1 MGRSE
6 TCREGGGYRVV
17 RICVLEVL
25 GMNPYVHYSATEL
38 ARMIRVGEVTSRDVV
53 EAHIAHIQK
62 VNPIL
67 NAVVKERFEAARSEA
82 KAADRQRQ
90 ESDPAGLPPLH
101 GVPCTIKESFQLR
114 GMPQTSGHHTRRE
127 FYPEEDAITVK
138 RLRQAGAIPLGVTN
152 VPELCMW
159 METHNQIYGRTNNP
173 YDPTR
178 IVGGSSGGE
187 GAIVGAG
194 ASPFGLGSDVGGS
207 IRGPAFFNG
216 VWGHKGT
223 GGLVPSSGQYPRAEG
238 RAGRFLSTGPLCRRA
253 EDLMPLLRI
262 MAGPDGED
270 ESCEPMELG
279 DPATVDLRGLRVL
292 DVRGDGWLKVHPDLL
307 DAQARVA
314 RHLAERGATVIP
326 ASFEKLRQSVQ
337 IWSSMLGGAQEPALF
352 RKLMGFS
359 RKRDILRELALLG
372 IRRSPHTLPALLL
385 SLLDELSHV
394 FPKATQ
400 KAIEAGLSLREELLS
415 AMQPMGVMLYP
426 TYVRPAP
433 RHRVPLTLP
442 IHWSYT
448 AIINVLELPATQVPL
463 GLNQAGLPLGLQVV
477 GMPRQDHVTIA
488 VALELER
495 AFGGWVFPEWQRR
508 LFV

>member
-1 MGRSE
+1 
-6 TCREGGGYRVV
+6 
-17 RICVLEVL
+17 
-25 GMNPYVHYSATEL
+25 MNPYVHYSATEL
-38 ARMIRVGEVTSRDVV
+38 ARMIRTGAVTSRDVV
-53 EAHIAHIQK
+53 EAHITHIEK

-67 NAVVKERFEAARSEA
+67 NAVVKERFEAARNEA
-82 KAADRQRQ
+82 KAADQQIRACDP
-90 ESDPAGLPPLH
+90 ESLPPFH
-101 GVPCTIKESFQLR
+101 GVPCTIKESFQFR
-114 GMPQTSGHHTRRE
+114 GMPQTSGHHSRRD
-127 FYPEEDAITVK
+127 FFPDEDAVTVQ

-159 METHNQIYGRTNNP
+159 METHNSIYGRTNNP

-187 GAIVGAG
+187 GSIVGSG

-216 VWGHKGT
+216 VWGHKAT
-223 GGLVPSSGQYPRAEG
+223 GGLVPSSGQYPQAKG

-262 MAGPDGED
+262 LAGPDGQD

-279 DPATVDLRGLRVL
+279 DPATVDLRDLRVL
-292 DVRGDGWLKVHPDLL
+292 DVRGDGLLKVHPDLL

-314 RHLAERGATVIP
+314 RHLAERGAKVIP
-326 ASFEKLRQSVQ
+326 TTFEKLRQSVQ
-337 IWSSMLGGAQEPALF
+337 IWSSMLGGFQEPALF

-359 RKRDILRELALLG
+359 RKRDILWQMMRLG
-372 IRRSPHTLPALLL
+372 VRQSPHTLPALLL
-385 SLLDELSHV
+385 SLLDGLSHT
-394 FPKATQ
+394 FPKSTQ
-400 KAIEAGLSLREELLS
+400 KAIETGLALREEVIA

-442 IHWSYT
+442 IHWSYM
-448 AIINVLELPATQVPL
+448 AIINVLELPSTQVPL
-463 GLNQAGLPLGLQVV
+463 GLNQTGIPLGLQVV

-495 AFGGWVFPEWQRR
+495 AFGGWVFPEWQRS
-508 LFV
+508 LYAE